1 MKFTAPISNRILP
14 RVLQSKSPRYQK
26 AQTWKLK
33 SSPRPRVASKPP
45 TTLPGKTE
53 SGTGELLRA
62 RTEASRTSAL
72 HAKIDGL
79 MSEDLLAL
87 FRETGALLDGHFILR
102 SGLHSRQYFQCALLL
117 QHTDIAA
124 KVCGWL
130 ADKLREFDCD
140 AVISPALGGIIVGQE
155 VGRALGKRHIFVE
168 KDEGKLVLRRGFQIS
183 PDEKFIVVEDVVTR
197 GGRVQETIDIVR
209 SRGGTVSAVGVIVDR
224 SGETKPNFGCP
235 FVNLIKMDVETFAA
249 DKLPPD
255 LAKIPAVKPGS
266 K

>member
-1 MKFTAPISNRILP
+1 VHVSAPSPKRLRRSCPEGFAKPEKVRDPESIRAGQFTAETAPQN
-14 RVLQSKSPRYQK
+14 
-26 AQTWKLK
+26 
-33 SSPRPRVASKPP
+33 
-45 TTLPGKTE
+45 
-53 SGTGELLRA
+53 
-62 RTEASRTSAL
+62 
-72 HAKIDGL
+72 

-102 SGLHSRQYFQCALLL
+102 SGMHSRQYFQCALLL
-117 QHTDIAA
+117 QHTEIAT
-124 KVCGWL
+124 KVCSWL
-130 ADKLREFDCD
+130 ADKLRDFDCD

-155 VGRALGKRHIFVE
+155 VGCSLGKRHIFVE
-168 KDEGKLVLRRGFQIS
+168 KEDGKLVLRRGFQIS

-209 SRGGTVSAVGVIVDR
+209 AHRGIVSAVGVILDR
-224 SGETKPNFGCP
+224 SGQSKPDFGCP
-235 FVNLIKMDVETFAA
+235 FVSLIEMDVETFPA